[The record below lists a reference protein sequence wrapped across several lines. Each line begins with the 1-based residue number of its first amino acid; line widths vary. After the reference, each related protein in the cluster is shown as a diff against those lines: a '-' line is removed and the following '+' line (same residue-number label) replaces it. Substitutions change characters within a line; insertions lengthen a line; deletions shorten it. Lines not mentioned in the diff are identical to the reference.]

1 MTLQML
7 THQEESSRGDIVKER
22 VKQTRRRHHEQ
33 TIFIVEYKYSFHARF
48 GPKILHL
55 LRTYLDNI
63 CPNSCLLVALPSWKQ
78 KLPL

>member
-7 THQEESSRGDIVKER
+7 THQEESRGADIAKER
-22 VKQTRRRHHEQ
+22 VKQTRRHREQ
-33 TIFIVEYKYSFHARF
+33 TILTVEYKHSFHARF
-48 GPKILHL
+48 GPKTLHL

-63 CPNSCLLVALPSWKQ
+63 CPNSLSSGSSYFLET